1 MEVANGLMGTG
12 IPMAVLPGGTGNV
25 MSVELRI
32 PQDLASAAA
41 LVASPESQISS
52 IDVGRYEDQHFLL
65 RVYVGFDAQR
75 VNMATREM
83 RDRYGKAAYAIT
95 VLKALPKSN
104 IVRYYLTLDGKQ
116 VEVEAFT
123 CMLENAGSLG
133 MGEFSLSPDVSIHD
147 GLLDIFC
154 MHSFDFGS
162 VKSAAS
168 SITGKRYDSGQF
180 HHWRAKEITIDCDPP
195 QPVIGDGEDWGQ
207 TPITVKVL
215 PGAIGIITP
224 AISR

>member
-1 MEVANGLMGTG
+1 
-12 IPMAVLPGGTGNV
+12 
-25 MSVELRI
+25 MSVELNI
-32 PQDLASAAA
+32 PQDLAGAAA
-41 LVASPESQISS
+41 LAASPESQVSS
-52 IDVGRYEDQHFLL
+52 IDVGLYEENHFLL
-65 RVYVGFDAQR
+65 RVYIGFDAQR
-75 VNMATREM
+75 VNLATREM
-83 RDRYGKAAYAIT
+83 RDRFGKAAYAIT
-95 VLKALPKSN
+95 VLKALPQSET
-104 IVRYYLTLDGKQ
+104 VRYFLTLDGIQ

-133 MGEFSLSPDVSIHD
+133 MGEFSLAPDVSIQD

-162 VKSAAS
+162 MKSAAS
-168 SITGKRYDSGQF
+168 SIAGKRYDSDQF

-215 PGAIGIITP
+215 PGAIDIITP
-224 AISR
+224 ASY